1 MLSALLVP
9 DAAFDCALRI
19 RLVAVL
25 IQKDKRAHEARR
37 SLFIGGFAQ
46 LAQQLR
52 VVRGVVA
59 MLAGVARGEHAW
71 RAIERIDLEP
81 RVVRKHGDGVPERF
95 LRGLPSCLCLDARV
109 AEEAVG
115 VLGRVGVDVRLFER
129 AEFPSREV
137 EGVSD
142 FFRFVGVVACN
153 DDGFRV

>member
-9 DAAFDCALRI
+9 DTAFDCAMRI

-52 VVRGVVA
+52 VVCGVVA
-59 MLAGVARGEHAW
+59 MLAGVARGEHAR
-71 RAIERIDLEP
+71 RAVERIDLET
-81 RVVRKHGDGVPERF
+81 RVVRKHSNGMPERF
-95 LRGLPSCLCLDARV
+95 PRSLPGGLRLDARV

-115 VLGRVGVDVRLFER
+115 VLGGVGVDVRLFER

-137 EGVSD
+137 EGVGD